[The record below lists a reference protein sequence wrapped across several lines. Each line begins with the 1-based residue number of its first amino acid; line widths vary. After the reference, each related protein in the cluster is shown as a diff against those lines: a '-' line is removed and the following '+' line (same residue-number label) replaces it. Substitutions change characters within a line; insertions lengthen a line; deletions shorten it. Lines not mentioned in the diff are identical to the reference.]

1 MNPAAT
7 ETHQEGSPSLVTGTP
22 ERIYFTTEQL
32 ANRWGKNP
40 ETVRRLVRQKM
51 LRPIRGLGCRP
62 YQFHIC
68 DILEFERKDEFIDKR
83 ELLRRARTRMRR

>member
-1 MNPAAT
+1 MSQSDQII
-7 ETHQEGSPSLVTGTP
+7 HQDTCPVKPVGTP
-22 ERIYFTTEQL
+22 DRIYFTTDEL
-32 ANRWGKNP
+32 ASRWGKNP